1 MAESINIGLDLG
13 SDTLKIAFAY
23 QERGKVVYGKFARND
38 SLTQI
43 AIPAVA
49 YYDDGN
55 KTWLYGDEVE
65 KVESSFVNV
74 VKIKNLVS
82 LLQRN
87 PDEKILKRN
96 RDYYF
101 KRNAFPKF
109 YFPVKRKMLEDFEL
123 MFREDMT
130 FQAEGNTPASV
141 CEGFFKYAQEIVSKR
156 IGELTASRNVNFKS
170 VKVAVVHPP
179 KVGREYVKELI
190 RLTKSTFSKPEKVLS
205 STKALGMFAYHRK
218 ALCAGESALVFD
230 MGDEDIS
237 VTKVWLQGE
246 NVFIDGAD
254 GHSAP
259 LPLGGTDVD
268 EEVLDFVEEG
278 IASRE
283 TVGTPSEGDPAH
295 IYERGLHS
303 KQYLL
308 MKDIKKAKIVLSRPM
323 EWSGSFRG
331 GVPIAVARDLYI
343 QRSINREEFI
353 DCVGTS
359 AEEGIARRVIEYI
372 ANELRMPANRGV
384 KKIFLSGGLTETYSL
399 LEFIRGKLNGIAV
412 CTFDDE
418 RDDGDP
424 FGIQSYEDSV
434 YAPAVGGAIV
444 ALKNYDVKT
453 VVTLSYGTWAVDSAT
468 NKKVLSIFVE
478 AGTPLKDGENKFLSS
493 FNVAGD
499 EIPNEAIFSIAITR
513 EEIRRRSIKGLEYS
527 SDGCLV
533 VGDEGSAER
542 KNAER
547 LTGLKT
553 VAGGEKGRVYFYYRG
568 KRVSIINEGGRNSR
582 EGKIIFSEG
591 ISVDADG
598 YAKPLVANTSGD
610 KLIKIRYFDEA
621 QVAESARANNLPAA
635 PVKTYSVPANEIE
648 LRLEGLEGFE
658 VANG

>member
-1 MAESINIGLDLG
+1 MVESINVGLDLG

-23 QERGKVVYGKFARND
+23 PEGGSVVYGKLARND

-49 YYDDGN
+49 YYDDGS

-65 KVESSFVNV
+65 KTESSFVNV

-87 PDEKILKRN
+87 PDENILRRN
-96 RDYYF
+96 RDFYF
-101 KRNAFPKF
+101 NRSEFPKF

-130 FQAEGNTPASV
+130 FHAEGDTPASV
-141 CEGFFKYAQEIVSKR
+141 CEGFFHYAQKIVLER
-156 IGELTASRNVNFKS
+156 IGELTASWNVSFKS
-170 VKVAVVHPP
+170 FKVAVVYPP
-179 KVGREYVKELI
+179 KVGREYVNELI
-190 RLTKSTFSKPEKVLS
+190 RLTKRTFSDPVKVLS

-218 ALCAGESALVFD
+218 ALRAGESALVFD

-237 VTKVWLQGE
+237 VAKVRLQGE
-246 NVFIDGAD
+246 NIFIDGAD
-254 GHSAP
+254 GHSPP

-268 EEVLDFVEEG
+268 EKVLDFVEKE

-308 MKDIKKAKIVLSRPM
+308 MKNIKNAKIVLSRPM
-323 EWSGSFRG
+323 ERDESFRS
-331 GVPIAVARDLYI
+331 GVPISVVRDLYI

-353 DCVGTS
+353 GCVGTS
-359 AEEGIARRVIEYI
+359 AEKGIAHRVIEYI

-399 LEFIRGKLNGIAV
+399 LEFIRRKLNGIEV
-412 CTFDDE
+412 CTFDDG

-444 ALKNYDVKT
+444 ALKNYDVPT
-453 VVTLSYGTWAVDSAT
+453 VVTLSYGTWAFDSSIQ
-468 NKKVLSIFVE
+468 KKVLSIFVE
-478 AGTPLKDGENKFLSS
+478 AGTPLKDGENIFLSH
-493 FNVAGD
+493 FNAAGD
-499 EIPNEAIFSIAITR
+499 DIPNEEIFSIAITR
-513 EEIRRRSIKGLEYS
+513 EEIRRRTVEGLEYAPDGS
-527 SDGCLV
+527 LIVGEKGSDEREKAEGLV
-533 VGDEGSAER
+533 
-542 KNAER
+542 
-547 LTGLKT
+547 GLKT
-553 VAGGEKGRVYFYYRG
+553 VAGGENGRVYFYYGG
-568 KRVSIINEGGRNSR
+568 KRVSIIKEGGQNSR

-598 YAKPLVANTSGD
+598 YAKPLVANTSEG
-610 KLIKIRYFDEA
+610 KSIKIRYFDEVQA
-621 QVAESARANNLPAA
+621 AKSNLPSA
-635 PVKTYSVPANEIE
+635 PVETHSVPANRIE